1 MRKQTGPRCH
11 LLWLAAILAFGA
23 VATRA
28 QQAASTS
35 TPKPTTTS
43 SSSSTSNE
51 PVATDD
57 LGSYNVIASVEFG
70 VRGLSVSGND
80 NKYRSD
86 LNYGNG
92 VRLFD
97 SSFLLRNKE
106 GKGGA
111 FDEFLVTTSGWGG
124 DPFGGTRVSVEKSG
138 LYRFDANVRRS
149 RYFNA
154 LTSFANPLNARVGQ
168 HTSNTRHNFS
178 DFDFTALPENRKV
191 RFYLGYSRDMREGP
205 GTTTARF
212 SGDEYAIVSN
222 TEARANDF
230 RAGIDANVLG
240 FDLSLLQG
248 ARYFHDNT
256 NYTVSLTN
264 PGNNTTNT
272 SRIDRLFRE
281 TPAQGTHFWTRFS
294 AHRLFAE
301 KLDFTARYIY
311 LSARS
316 RYSLF
321 EQTTGRQSNGNLA
334 VPQTATSRGEA
345 KRPSSIGDIGLTFL
359 ATNKFRISN
368 TFRYDNFRINGEEP
382 LVDVLRQTTLAGAP
396 LATVTTVS
404 LFARTTNYRRF
415 MNTVEAD
422 YQFSPSYSVHAGYRF
437 TDRHIQLASLDRTT
451 TLLTDSETVDNQTH
465 AAIFGFKA
473 RPIKAWTIYFDGE
486 HGNADSVFIR
496 IGNNDFTNFRVRNRV
511 NISDKLSFNVALIT
525 RDNTNPADVI
535 TSPNVPFGTPPGALD
550 VNVKSRH
557 FTSSVDWTPNAKF
570 SLSSGYTHMRVTS
583 IAGIL
588 LPISSQRRV
597 GESQYYSRE
606 NFFFFNAFFRPTS
619 RLTFYAGYHINKDEG
634 QGDRVSPSNVI
645 LIDSYPMSFQSPEAR
660 VTLRLTRRL
669 DWNVGYT
676 YYNYQ
681 DKFFAVQNYHSHLP
695 YTSLRI
701 YFGRGE

>member
-1 MRKQTGPRCH
+1 MKTQNGPRSH
-11 LLWLAAILAFGA
+11 LLWLTAILVFSA
-23 VATRA
+23 VATPA
-28 QQAASTS
+28 QQTASTPS
-35 TPKPTTTS
+35 SKTTTTS
-43 SSSSTSNE
+43 GATGNE
-51 PVATDD
+51 PPATDD
-57 LGSYNVIASVEFG
+57 LGRYNVIASVEFG

-97 SSFLLRNKE
+97 SSFVLRNKE
-106 GKGGA
+106 GNGGA

-124 DPFGGTRVSVEKSG
+124 DPFGATRVSVEKSG
-138 LYRFDANVRRS
+138 LYRFDANVRRA

-154 LTSFANPLNARVGQ
+154 LTSLANPLAAPVGQ

-178 DFDFTALPENRKV
+178 DFDFTGLPDNRKV

-205 GTTTARF
+205 GTSTARF

-222 TEARANDF
+222 TETRANDF
-230 RAGIDANVLG
+230 RAGIDANLLG

-248 ARYFHDNT
+248 ARYFHDNS
-256 NYTVSLTN
+256 NYTVTLTN
-264 PGNNTTNT
+264 QGNNTTNT
-272 SRIDRLFRE
+272 SRIDQLFRE
-281 TPAQGTHFWTRFS
+281 TPTQGTHFWTRFT
-294 AHRLFAE
+294 AHRLFAR
-301 KLDFTARYIY
+301 KLDFTGRYIY

-316 RYSLF
+316 RYSFF

-334 VPQTATSRGEA
+334 VPQTATAQGEA
-345 KRPSSIGDIGLTFL
+345 KRPSAIGDVGLTFL

-368 TFRYDNFRINGEEP
+368 TFRFDNFRINGEEP
-382 LVDVLRQTTLAGAP
+382 LVDVLRQRTFAGAP

-404 LFARTTNYRRF
+404 FFARTTNYRRF

-422 YQFSPSYSVHAGYRF
+422 YQFSASYSVHAGYRF
-437 TDRHIQLASLDRTT
+437 TDRHIQLANLDRTT
-451 TLLTDSETVDNQTH
+451 TLVTDSETVDNQTH

-473 RPIKAWTIYFDGE
+473 RPVKAWTIYFDGE

-496 IGNNDFTNFRVRNRV
+496 IGNNDFTNFRVRNRINV
-511 NISDKLSFNVALIT
+511 SDKLSFSVALIT
-525 RDNTNPADVI
+525 KDNTNPADVI

-557 FTSSVDWTPNAKF
+557 FTSSVDWTPNGKF

-588 LPISSQRRV
+588 LPINNQRRV

-606 NFFFFNAFFRPTS
+606 NFFFFNAFVRPTP

-660 VTLRLTRRL
+660 MTLKLNRRL

-681 DKFFAVQNYHSHLP
+681 DKFFPIQNYHSHLP